1 MIIVI
6 NKNKMKIKIF
16 FSLFI
21 LAALY
26 GCDMA
31 YRMTANGELA
41 YRSHSECGNIV
52 ITGISGTATDHIYMC
67 IYGDFML
74 YPDSLRILR
83 TPHDENQVIWV
94 YLGDSLINH
103 KDSISIEG
111 EGKLEIA
118 FKGLPIHY
126 GDRSK
131 DCVGRTIKISPSN
144 FIKCNGKPILTDTVL
159 FWVKGMK
166 SIMIFKS
173 NKVPDGI

>member
-1 MIIVI
+1 MR
-6 NKNKMKIKIF
+6 IKIF
-16 FSLFI
+16 FFLFV

-52 ITGISGTATDHIYMC
+52 ITGISGTAADHIYMC
-67 IYGDFML
+67 INGDFML
-74 YPDSLRILR
+74 YPDSLRISR
-83 TPHDENQVIWV
+83 THDENQVIRI

-111 EGKLEIA
+111 ESKLKIS
-118 FKGLPIHY
+118 FKGLPIHM
-126 GDRSK
+126 GARMKGSI
-131 DCVGRTIKISPSN
+131 GNSIKISPSN
-144 FIKCNGKPILTDTVL
+144 FIRCNGKPILTDTVL
-159 FWVKGMK
+159 FWVKGLK
-166 SIMIFKS
+166 SNMVLFNSS

>member
-1 MIIVI
+1 MR
-6 NKNKMKIKIF
+6 IKTF
-16 FSLFI
+16 FFFFM

-31 YRMTANGELA
+31 YRMTANGDLA
-41 YRSHSECGNIV
+41 YRSHSECGKIV
-52 ITGISGTATDHIYMC
+52 ITGISGTAADYIYMC

-83 TPHDENQVIWV
+83 TPYDENQVTRI

-111 EGKLEIA
+111 ESKLKIS
-118 FKGLPIHY
+118 FKGLPIHM
-126 GDRSK
+126 GARMKGSI
-131 DCVGRTIKISPSN
+131 GNSIKISPSN
-144 FIKCNGKPILTDTVL
+144 FIRCNGKPILTDTVL
-159 FWVKGMK
+159 FWVKGLK
-166 SIMIFKS
+166 SNMVLFNSS

>member
-1 MIIVI
+1 MR
-6 NKNKMKIKIF
+6 IKIF
-16 FSLFI
+16 FFLFV

-41 YRSHSECGNIV
+41 YRSHRECGDIV
-52 ITGISGTATDHIYMC
+52 ITGISIVTDQIYMC
-67 IYGDFML
+67 MNGDFML

-83 TPHDENQVIWV
+83 TPYDENQVTRI

-103 KDSISIEG
+103 KDSIFIEG
-111 EGKLEIA
+111 EGKLEINLTVGA
-118 FKGLPIHY
+118 LPPIHY

-131 DCVGRTIKISPSN
+131 DCIGRTIKISPSN
-144 FIKCNGKPILTDTVL
+144 FIRCNGKPILTDTVL
-159 FWVKGMK
+159 FWVKGLK
-166 SIMIFKS
+166 SNMVLFNSS